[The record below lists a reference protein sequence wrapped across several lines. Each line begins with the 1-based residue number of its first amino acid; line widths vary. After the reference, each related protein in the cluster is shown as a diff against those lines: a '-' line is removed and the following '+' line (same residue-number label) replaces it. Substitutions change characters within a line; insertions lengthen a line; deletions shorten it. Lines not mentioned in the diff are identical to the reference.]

1 MRSSLFYIHAY
12 KMTEST
18 SCDKVNAALIIF
30 TRPLRDETWRLDT
43 GLWMVASKTWSGEV
57 GTNIDWNVSITDGR
71 FLAVELGGHKRMLGF
86 LGKSSG
92 GQCNF
97 LVCG

>member
-1 MRSSLFYIHAY
+1 
-12 KMTEST
+12 
-18 SCDKVNAALIIF
+18 
-30 TRPLRDETWRLDT
+30 
-43 GLWMVASKTWSGEV
+43 MVASKTWSGEV

-86 LGKSSG
+86 LGKSMG
-92 GQCNF
+92 GQSNF